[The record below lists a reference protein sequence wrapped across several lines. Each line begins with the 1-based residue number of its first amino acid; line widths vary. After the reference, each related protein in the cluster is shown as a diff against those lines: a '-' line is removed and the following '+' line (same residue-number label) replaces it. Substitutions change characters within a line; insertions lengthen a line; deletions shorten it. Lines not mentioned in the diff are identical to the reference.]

1 MAYENKPKQGNLW
14 QNKHRKSDNHPFWR
28 GSVFLDKAF
37 LTELMNKAE
46 GDLVEVALAGWNKKT
61 KADET
66 YVSIQASEPYK
77 KEEQK
82 SSSHDDVP
90 DFMR

>member
-1 MAYENKPKQGNLW
+1 MAYENKPQSGNLW

-37 LTELMNKAE
+37 LEDLINKTK
-46 GDLVEVALAGWNKKT
+46 GNLVEVAVAGWNKKT

-66 YVSIQASEPYK
+66 YISVQASEPYK
-77 KEEQK
+77 KEDQN
-82 SSSHDDVP
+82 SSSNDIP